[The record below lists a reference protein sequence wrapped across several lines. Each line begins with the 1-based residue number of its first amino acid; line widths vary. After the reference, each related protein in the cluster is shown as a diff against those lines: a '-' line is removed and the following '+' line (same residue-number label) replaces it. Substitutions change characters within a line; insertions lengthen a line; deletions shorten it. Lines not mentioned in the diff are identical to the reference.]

1 MSYKEFLEYLEE
13 NFDGYVV
20 FVEKATEFQVAQN
33 KKRPAKSRWKEEKI
47 QKTVNEMWKKSMQT
61 LYDSLKREVKSAI
74 PYKWVEY
81 IEQHEVLES
90 LKDALADLSFEDA
103 D

>member
-1 MSYKEFLEYLEE
+1 
-13 NFDGYVV
+13 
-20 FVEKATEFQVAQN
+20 
-33 KKRPAKSRWKEEKI
+33 
-47 QKTVNEMWKKSMQT
+47 MQT

-90 LKDALADLSFEDA
+90 LKDALADLSFGDA